1 MGKTAIEQILNG
13 VAGENVI
20 VKPTYV
26 VINDCEGNK
35 AVDLVERG
43 IVNRDSIIIF
53 FDHDV
58 PTGTSEAAA
67 VVGKLERFSQEYG
80 IRYIQ
85 AKGTGYQVM
94 LDEFVKPGD
103 IVISAGRHNSIYG
116 ADGDLGLNVN
126 I

>member
-26 VINDCEGNK
+26 VINDGEGNK

-85 AKGTGYQVM
+85 AKGSG
-94 LDEFVKPGD
+94 
-103 IVISAGRHNSIYG
+103 
-116 ADGDLGLNVN
+116 
-126 I
+126 

>member
-13 VAGENVI
+13 VAGETVT

-26 VINDCEGNK
+26 VVNDGEGHK

-80 IRYIQ
+80 IR
-85 AKGTGYQVM
+85 
-94 LDEFVKPGD
+94 
-103 IVISAGRHNSIYG
+103 
-116 ADGDLGLNVN
+116 
-126 I
+126 